1 MQAFENTR
9 AIVGPLIVIITAD
22 KIRRACPVFL
32 FNSVEKI
39 FGMTP
44 DLTPR
49 LP

>member
-9 AIVGPLIVIITAD
+9 AIVGPLIAIITAD
-22 KIRRACPVFL
+22 KIRRACPVFV
-32 FNSVEKI
+32 FNGVEKI